1 MILAFRSW
9 ATSSILDSL
18 PWSISPFEYHSAIA
32 CITSWRIDA
41 DWPWQR
47 KRENSKTVVHRQLP
61 QQVACVTC
69 YRYSWHKHSGKALNQ
84 WMAHDRDNN
93 YYFVTEII
101 VLSGACIA
109 PQCRPCWMPFPSN
122 FMYKFDSLIIT
133 PFFQVRIWYSHIF
146 LITQKH
152 F

>member
-47 KRENSKTVVHRQLP
+47 KRENSKTVVHRRLP

-101 VLSGACIA
+101 FLSGACIA
-109 PQCRPCWMPFPSN
+109 PQFCCTLFCQNAALLNKWGHCKRYMHLKSSVSNGIVRPCW
-122 FMYKFDSLIIT
+122 
-133 PFFQVRIWYSHIF
+133 
-146 LITQKH
+146 
-152 F
+152 